1 MRRGAEAMKAIT
13 LKSRQSN
20 RYLSAA
26 DRARVAETAKT
37 VAPPFMILR
46 TSVVTANLARLR
58 AAIPRAEVFYAVKA
72 NNHPAILETLHRHGC
87 SFDISSHRELATLAA
102 MGVGP
107 EATIHSNPIKSIPE
121 FDAAVEGGAR
131 VFVADNIFEL
141 DKFAKYGDHA
151 GVLLRFKTAYGGSV
165 VNLSYKFGADP
176 ADIPA
181 MLDRIKE
188 LGLTFKGFCFHVG
201 SQCTAIDK
209 YTRCIETARELIAL
223 AASKGLATEI
233 LDIGGGFPIPYTDE
247 VPAIEA
253 IGAEISSA
261 LKAQIAPDIKVVCE
275 PGRFICGDAMTLLS
289 SVIGKTVRDGVTWYY
304 IDDGLYGS
312 FSGRLYDQCSYPI
325 LTNRNTTWEKAV
337 LAGPTC
343 DSFDVIYN
351 DCLLPPLSV
360 GDLLIFPAMGAYCTV
375 SASDFNGLKL
385 TKVVVVDW

>member
-1 MRRGAEAMKAIT
+1 MKAIT

-26 DRARVAETAKT
+26 DRARVGELTKT

-46 TSVVTANLARLR
+46 TSVVAANLARLC

-72 NNHPAILETLHRHGC
+72 NNYPAILETLHRDGC

-102 MGVGP
+102 MGVRP
-107 EATIHSNPIKSIPE
+107 EATIHSNPVKSIVE
-121 FDAAVEGGAR
+121 FDAAVEAGAR
-131 VFVADNIFEL
+131 VFVADNISEL
-141 DKFAKYGDHA
+141 DKFAKYGDRTE
-151 GVLLRFKTAYGGSV
+151 VLLRFKTGYGGSV

-176 ADIPA
+176 ADIPP
-181 MLDRIKE
+181 MLDRILE
-188 LGLTFKGFCFHVG
+188 LGLSFKGFCFHVG

-209 YTRCIETARELIAL
+209 YTHCIDTARELIAL
-223 AASKGLATEI
+223 AAGKGLATEI
-233 LDIGGGFPIPYTDE
+233 LDIGGGFPISYTDD
-247 VPAIEA
+247 VPAIET
-253 IGAEISSA
+253 IGAEISAA
-261 LKAQIAPDIKVVCE
+261 LTAQIAPDIRVVCE
-275 PGRFICGDAMTLLS
+275 PGRFICGDAITLFS

-312 FSGRLYDQCSYPI
+312 FSGRLYDQCSYQI

-343 DSFDVIYN
+343 DSFDVIYK
-351 DCLLPPLSV
+351 DCLLPPLTV
-360 GDLLIFPAMGAYCTV
+360 GDLLIFPAMGAYCSV

>member
-1 MRRGAEAMKAIT
+1 MKAIT

-26 DRARVAETAKT
+26 DRARVAEVAKT

-46 TSVVTANLARLR
+46 TSVVAANLVRLR
-58 AAIPRAEVFYAVKA
+58 TAIPRAEVFYAVKA
-72 NNHPAILETLHRHGC
+72 NNHPAILETLYHHGC

-107 EATIHSNPIKSIPE
+107 EVTIHSNPVKSIPE

-131 VFVADNIFEL
+131 LFVADNLSEL
-141 DKFAKYGDHA
+141 DGDRA
-151 GVLLRFKTAYGGSV
+151 GVLLRFKTASGGSV

-181 MLDRIKE
+181 MLDRTKE
-188 LGLTFKGFCFHVG
+188 LGLSFKGFCFHVG

-223 AASKGLATEI
+223 AATKELATEI

-247 VPAIEA
+247 VPTIEA
-253 IGAEISSA
+253 IGVEISST
-261 LKAQIAPDIKVVCE
+261 LKAQIAPDIRVVCE
-275 PGRFICGDAMTLLS
+275 PGRFICGDAMTLFS

-343 DSFDVIYN
+343 DSFDVIYD
-351 DCLLPPLSV
+351 DCLLPPLTV
-360 GDLLIFPAMGAYCTV
+360 GDLLIFPAMGAYCSV

>member
-1 MRRGAEAMKAIT
+1 MKAIT

-20 RYLSAA
+20 RYLSVS
-26 DRARVAETAKT
+26 DRARAAEVAKT

-46 TSVVTANLARLR
+46 TSVVAANLARLR

-72 NNHPAILETLHRHGC
+72 NNHPAILETLHRQGC
-87 SFDISSHRELATLAA
+87 SFDVSSHRELTTLAA
-102 MGVGP
+102 MGADP
-107 EATIHSNPIKSIPE
+107 AATIHSNPVKSVAE
-121 FDAAVEGGAR
+121 FDAAVEAGAR
-131 VFVADNIFEL
+131 VFVADNISEL
-141 DKFAKYGDHA
+141 DKFVKHGDRA

-181 MLDRIKE
+181 MLDRIKA

-209 YTRCIETARELIAL
+209 YVGCIETARELIAV
-223 AASKGLATEI
+223 AAGKDLATEI

-247 VPAIEA
+247 VPTIET
-253 IGAEISSA
+253 IGAEISAA
-261 LKAQIAPDIKVVCE
+261 LQAQIPGDIRIVCE
-275 PGRFICGDAMTLLS
+275 PGRFICGDAITLFS
-289 SVIGKTVRDGVTWYY
+289 SVIGKTVRDGVIWYY

-312 FSGRLYDQCSYPI
+312 FSGRLYDQCQYPI

-343 DSFDVIYN
+343 DSFDVIYD
-351 DCLLPPLSV
+351 DCLLPPLKV
-360 GDLLIFPAMGAYCTV
+360 GDLLIFPAMGAYCSV